1 MSVSFLIR
9 SPRSHDGEIDALR
22 SRVSELEATF
32 NERDAELSR
41 IRTELAAFRIGYRQR
56 VGRLHEELDEL
67 ERAINE
73 AELGVLSQRVKE
85 RDSADVKSA
94 PREVPLRTLTTD
106 AIRRLFRDVAR
117 TIHPDLA
124 DDDAERERRHQLMIE
139 ANRAYALGDEERL
152 RRVLQMWEN
161 SPEAVAGTDLDAA
174 RVRLLRRVAQLEEQ
188 LTMLA
193 SDLADVKASSLW
205 HLKAMVD
212 SEAAKGNDLMADM
225 IRRLNRDILAAR
237 NRLDALQPRS

>member
-1 MSVSFLIR
+1 MSSLIR
-9 SPRSHDGEIDALR
+9 TPQPHGKEIDALR
-22 SRVSELEATF
+22 SRVAELDAAF
-32 NERDAELSR
+32 GERDAELSR
-41 IRTELAAFRIGYRQR
+41 IRAELAAFRINYRQR
-56 VGRLHEELDEL
+56 VGRLHEEFDDL

-73 AELGVLSQRVKE
+73 AELGVLSDRVK
-85 RDSADVKSA
+85 DGDAADQNSA
-94 PREVPLRTLTTD
+94 PREVPQRTLTSD
-106 AIRRLFRDVAR
+106 AVRRLFRDVAK

-124 DDDAERERRHQLMIE
+124 DDDDERERRHKLMVE
-139 ANRAYALGDEERL
+139 ANRAYAQGDEERL
-152 RRVLQMWEN
+152 RWVLHVWEN
-161 SPEAVAGTDLDAA
+161 SPESVSGSDFDAM
-174 RVRLLRRVAQLEEQ
+174 RLRLTRRIAQLEEQ

-193 SDLADVKASSLW
+193 GELADVKASSLW